1 MKKLSIFASVSAALV
16 CAAVPASFNWSP
28 ANVTLF
34 SLDTAEAKVGRPLT
48 ATSVVGLAGESI
60 GANTAAR
67 QQELRLE
74 LPPLEKR
81 ALSACCK

>member
-1 MKKLSIFASVSAALV
+1 M
-16 CAAVPASFNWSP
+16 
-28 ANVTLF
+28 TLF
-34 SLDTAEAKVGRPLT
+34 SLDTAEAKVRRPLT

-74 LPPLEKR
+74 LPLLG
-81 ALSACCK
+81 ALLLRRTSGDLPRRPDLRSL